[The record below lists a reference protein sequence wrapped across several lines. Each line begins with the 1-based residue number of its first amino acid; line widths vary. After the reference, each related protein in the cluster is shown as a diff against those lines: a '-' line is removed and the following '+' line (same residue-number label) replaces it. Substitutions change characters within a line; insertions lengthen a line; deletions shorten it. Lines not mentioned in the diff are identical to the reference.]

1 MLLLMNKRF
10 LLKEKSKVTGNA
22 VKTIDGNFNVGMRTD
37 NLTMLA
43 SHIFGGLNSIKYN
56 DLEYLKDARSSVL

>member
-1 MLLLMNKRF
+1 MKTKKDEGLLLKDHVVAYEQKIFTER
-10 LLKEKSKVTGNA
+10 KKSKVTGNA

-43 SHIFGGLNSIKYN
+43 SHIIGGLNSIQ
-56 DLEYLKDARSSVL
+56 